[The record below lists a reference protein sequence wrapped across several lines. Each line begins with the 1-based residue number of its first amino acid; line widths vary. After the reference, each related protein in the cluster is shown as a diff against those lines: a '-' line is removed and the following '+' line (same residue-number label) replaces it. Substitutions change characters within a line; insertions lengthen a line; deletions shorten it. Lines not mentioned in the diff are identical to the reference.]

1 MTFAFCGNNLKV
13 GSQTIFLKNS
23 WFLKIQLH
31 HTSSFLFSIM
41 LDDDHLFYFHD
52 LHVQFRGD
60 IVKRNYMLV
69 TLRGPRV
76 KISLS

>member
-1 MTFAFCGNNLKV
+1 
-13 GSQTIFLKNS
+13 
-23 WFLKIQLH
+23 
-31 HTSSFLFSIM
+31 M

-76 KISLS
+76 KISLSWDYTTTENTEVTYVGSEPHNFAMLSCYAVMTYLNFP